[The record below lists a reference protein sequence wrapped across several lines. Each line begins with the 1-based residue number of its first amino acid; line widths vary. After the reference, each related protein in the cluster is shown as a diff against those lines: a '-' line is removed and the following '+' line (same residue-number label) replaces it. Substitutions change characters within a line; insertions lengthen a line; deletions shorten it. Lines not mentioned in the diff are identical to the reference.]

1 MFVFKVGVYQ
11 LMDGSTGEEDLLD
24 SVVVRLD
31 QEGWIVLDVGSA
43 LNFWLERPKHNL
55 GLLLQVRSLD
65 GKESLAP
72 HDLGLVGKEEY
83 ISSLMYLFILLFFMY
98 FFVYLSIFFYVFK

>member
-1 MFVFKVGVYQ
+1 MFVSKVGVYQ

-83 ISSLMYLFILLFFMY
+83 FKSYVSIYLAL
-98 FFVYLSIFFYVFK
+98 FYVLFCISIYLLLCI